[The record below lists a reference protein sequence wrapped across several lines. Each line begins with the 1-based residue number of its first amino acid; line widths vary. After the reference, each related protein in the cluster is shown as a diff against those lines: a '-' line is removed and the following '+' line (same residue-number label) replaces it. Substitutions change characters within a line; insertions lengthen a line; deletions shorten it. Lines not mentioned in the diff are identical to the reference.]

1 MSLPLALARPIPD
14 EDATLAMRRKQ
25 SLLGATDGRAV
36 HRPGSTT
43 PVVNTTTDVR
53 ALWDPFRTLSC
64 WSNSFSTGWTWWQT
78 VGMTAN
84 EALLA
89 RIVVDPAICFGKPTI
104 KGHRIWVSLIL
115 DLLAAGSSVGEVIGE
130 YPQLTEDDVRACIA
144 YGARLADVRFVDLDD
159 VA

>member
-1 MSLPLALARPIPD
+1 
-14 EDATLAMRRKQ
+14 
-25 SLLGATDGRAV
+25 
-36 HRPGSTT
+36 
-43 PVVNTTTDVR
+43 
-53 ALWDPFRTLSC
+53 
-64 WSNSFSTGWTWWQT
+64 
-78 VGMTAN
+78 MTAN

-115 DLLAAGSSVGEVIGE
+115 DLLAAGSSVGEVIEE

-144 YGARLADVRFVDLDD
+144 YGARLVEVRFVDLDD